1 MELQKDL
8 PPKPPKAKPPPVDE
22 KPWPV
27 SVQIAGYVGG
37 AVLVPYLLI
46 WTITSN
52 PTLRDLLGPY
62 LPMDTFRSHFGQLE
76 WDVQSYVDEMQF
88 PYDSDETNDPGADVV
103 FVDRP
108 VPNVQYYQFPGEP
121 GFVQRQQQRRVDE
134 LDQSDVKVTIRV
146 FENSNG
152 VTQSSQDFVQSI
164 PARTLANAQNLWAA
178 VKGAVQNAKDAT
190 TTVAV
195 DFEDDDDTSSSDSS
209 EITMQAYGQDA
220 SAGNPAKALLKKT
233 QIFSSWLYVSPAQQ
247 QLQQEEKTSDVD
259 MTISRLEYTVAE
271 LQRSLKD
278 PTCTRD
284 MDEMADEL
292 RNAKKELSG
301 LRWKRRLGWK

>member
-1 MELQKDL
+1 
-8 PPKPPKAKPPPVDE
+8 
-22 KPWPV
+22 V

-209 EITMQAYGQDA
+209 EITMQDYGQDA